1 MKKTIIIVA
10 IALCGLSTVA
20 QKDSGFGIKGGL
32 NYNQNG
38 DLFISVGD
46 AASDIIK
53 GSSGKIGYHVGVF
66 SKIELAKFYMRP
78 EAMYT
83 RTASSYAI
91 GGTSTDFDIAKIDV
105 PVLFGINLIG
115 PLHIFAGPAFQ
126 YLVKTD
132 LKGFSINEAGKDF
145 TVGLHAGI
153 GVNLGRLGFDLRYER
168 GFSDNEIGFIGGQ
181 VSNIEGRVDTR
192 PPQLIFGLSVKL

>member
-46 AASDIIK
+46 AASDIIE

-66 SKIELAKFYMRP
+66 SKIELAK
-78 EAMYT
+78 
-83 RTASSYAI
+83 SY
-91 GGTSTDFDIAKIDV
+91 S
-105 PVLFGINLIG
+105 
-115 PLHIFAGPAFQ
+115 
-126 YLVKTD
+126 
-132 LKGFSINEAGKDF
+132 
-145 TVGLHAGI
+145 
-153 GVNLGRLGFDLRYER
+153 
-168 GFSDNEIGFIGGQ
+168 
-181 VSNIEGRVDTR
+181 
-192 PPQLIFGLSVKL
+192 